1 MSAQGSKV
9 PFFGVH
15 RMDSAGFPRYILA
28 PYMATPHEVVDRML
42 ALAEVGPSDTVFDL
56 GCGDGRVVIA
66 AARDRGARGVGVD
79 IEAWWIDQANAAAQ
93 SAGVSDRAEFRVGDA
108 LQIELSQAT
117 VVFIYLVDW
126 SVQLIAARLRA
137 QLAPGARVVSLSFP
151 ISDWTPTRTERFVDA
166 ESNQRVL
173 YLWQR

>member
-1 MSAQGSKV
+1 MDTTGS
-9 PFFGVH
+9 
-15 RMDSAGFPRYILA
+15 PRYILA

-42 ALAEVGPSDTVFDL
+42 ALAEVGPSDIVFDL

-66 AARDRGARGVGVD
+66 AARDCGARGVGVD

-93 SAGVSDRAEFRVGDA
+93 GAGVSDRAEFRVGDA
-108 LQIELSQAT
+108 LQLDLSQAT

-126 SVQLIAARLRA
+126 SVQMVAARLRT

-151 ISDWTPTRTERFVDA
+151 ISDWTPTRIERFVDA
-166 ESNQRVL
+166 ESNPRVL

>member
-1 MSAQGSKV
+1 
-9 PFFGVH
+9 
-15 RMDSAGFPRYILA
+15 MDTTGGPRYILA
-28 PYMATPHEVVDRML
+28 PYMATPHDVVDRML
-42 ALAEVGPSDTVFDL
+42 ALAEVGPSDNVFDL

-117 VVFIYLVDW
+117 VVFVYLVDW
-126 SVQLIAARLRA
+126 SVQMIAARLRA

-151 ISDWTPTRTERFVDA
+151 ISDWTPSKTERFIDA
-166 ESNQRVL
+166 ESNPRVL
-173 YLWQR
+173 YLWQC